1 MKIKTCP
8 AVRYNYDIVRKE
20 EQKANIKQWSAG
32 FRLKYQ
38 ELPSGLLKEL
48 EKAEAEEV
56 MKAFIELSQN
66 IVEQEKAKGFEPAIT
81 TEFLVQDNEN
91 KHELLIELS
100 ENLWIVSYTRPK
112 KVKGFLGLSSGKKE
126 AYTTSLKSEDIAQL
140 QTLLK
145 KFLDR
150 NTEYLNQKII

>member
-1 MKIKTCP
+1 MNSKACP

-38 ELPSGLLKEL
+38 DCSSGELREL
-48 EKAEAEEV
+48 EKAEAEDV
-56 MKAFIELSQN
+56 MKAFIKFSRN
-66 IVEQEKAKGFEPAIT
+66 IVEEQETKGFEPAIT
-81 TEFLVQDNEN
+81 TEFRVQDNEN
-91 KHELLIELS
+91 KHELLIERADH
-100 ENLWIVSYTRPK
+100 LWIMSYIRPR
-112 KVKGFLGLSSGKKE
+112 KVKGFWGLGSKIKE
-126 AYTTSLKSEDIAQL
+126 GYTTSLKSEGTAPL
-140 QTLLK
+140 QKLLR

>member
-32 FRLKYQ
+32 FRLKYYDSSSG
-38 ELPSGLLKEL
+38 ELREL
-48 EKAEAEEV
+48 EKAEADEV
-56 MKAFIELSQN
+56 MKGFYEYSRN
-66 IVEQEKAKGFEPAIT
+66 IVEQETKGFEPEIT
-81 TEFLVQDNEN
+81 TEFRVQDNEN
-91 KHELLIELS
+91 KHELLIERTDH
-100 ENLWIVSYTRPK
+100 LWIMSYIRPR
-112 KVKGFLGLSSGKKE
+112 KVKGFWGLGSKVKE
-126 AYTTSLKSEDIAQL
+126 SYTTSLKSEDTAPL
-140 QTLLK
+140 QKLLR